1 MPASS
6 EAPACAAGHHG
17 ECMTTVQKLG
27 RPTPGGEVLLERDH
41 ELQSLDRVVQA
52 ARAGEAVLAL
62 IEGPAGIGKSKLL
75 AQAGEMASAAGFD
88 VLRARGSDLERELPY
103 GIVRQLFEPLLL
115 ESRWS
120 RAASERLRA
129 SRRSCVRAAGCGG
142 RGQRRWVRR
151 SARSVLA
158 DCEPRGGA
166 PTVPLDRRSALV
178 GPVVVAVPGVSRAP
192 ARGARCADHDGGEDG
207 GARS

>member
-1 MPASS
+1 MHDQT
-6 EAPACAAGHHG
+6 APACGARHHG

-75 AQAGEMASAAGFD
+75 TQAGEMAGAAGYD

-115 ESRWS
+115 DPDGR
-120 RAASERLRA
+120 ERLLSGLRA
-129 SRRSCVRAAGCGG
+129 SRRSCVRSAGCGG
-142 RGQRRWVRR
+142 RGERRWVRC

-158 DCEPRGGA
+158 DREPRGGA
-166 PTVPLDRRSALV
+166 PTVPVDRRSALV
-178 GPVVVAVPGVSRAP
+178 RPVVVAVPCVSRAP

-207 GARS
+207 GACS